1 MLLDEKVV
9 LLARALAEEGVP
21 HAFGGA
27 IALAYYATPRGTRH
41 VDVNVFL
48 PASEVER
55 VLAALTPLGVGP
67 PTADERRTLERDE
80 QVRLHW
86 DETPLD
92 LFFSYT
98 ELHDA
103 CMARRRDVPFGAE
116 RIAVLSAEDLA
127 IFKAL
132 FARDKDWRDLREML
146 FAQAGDFDAAYATG
160 WLERIV
166 APDDERLAR
175 FRALVAEHVGEPGP
189 SPLS

>member
-1 MLLDEKVV
+1 MLLDEKVA
-9 LLARALAEEGVP
+9 LLARALAEKRVP

-27 IALAYYATPRGTRH
+27 IALAYYATPRGTRD

-48 PASEVER
+48 SASAFER
-55 VLAALTPLGVGP
+55 VLGALAPLGVEP
-67 PTADERRTLERDE
+67 PTPGARRALERDE

-86 DETPLD
+86 GETPLD

-103 CMARRRDVPFGAE
+103 CMARRREVPFGPE
-116 RIAVLSAEDLA
+116 RISILSAEDLA
-127 IFKAL
+127 IFKVL

-146 FAQAGDFDAAYATG
+146 LAQASDFDAAYAAG

-166 APDDERLAR
+166 AADDARLAR
-175 FRALVAEHVGEPGP
+175 FRALVAERP
-189 SPLS
+189 